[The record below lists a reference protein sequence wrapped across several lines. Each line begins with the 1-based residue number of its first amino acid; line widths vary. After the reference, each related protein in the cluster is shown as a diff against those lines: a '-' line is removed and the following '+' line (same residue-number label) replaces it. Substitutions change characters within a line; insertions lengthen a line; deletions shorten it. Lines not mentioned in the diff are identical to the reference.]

1 MDNLF
6 KDGNSHNIAGKETVE
21 TLCHS
26 SEDEYLNLISYRV
39 VFFYLYSNEI
49 EPKSLNFF
57 LFL

>member
-6 KDGNSHNIAGKETVE
+6 KVGNSHNIAGKETVE

-49 EPKSLNFF
+49 
-57 LFL
+57 